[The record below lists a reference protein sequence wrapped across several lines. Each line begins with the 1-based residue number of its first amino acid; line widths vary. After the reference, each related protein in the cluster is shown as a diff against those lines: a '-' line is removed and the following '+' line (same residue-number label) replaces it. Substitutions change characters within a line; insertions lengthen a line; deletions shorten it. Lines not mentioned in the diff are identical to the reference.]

1 MYIKYIDAKQAKE
14 LYQFKNI
21 KRKLYRTNAA
31 IWYNKLCRQKRKA
44 MYIKFKSCWTSCFAL
59 RAVVGCINRKFHIK
73 LLVINLK
80 KYKFILSQLRPVSI
94 IHTVNVLTV
103 MTTQRMW
110 ELRSCTSTPYRHKRF
125 VFSQASRPAVE
136 PTQTIQWVP
145 GTLSPGVKTPWCEA
159 PSSAEGK
166 NAWSYAYT
174 PHILSWRAQGQ

>member
-44 MYIKFKSCWTSCFAL
+44 VYIKFKSCWTSCFAL

-94 IHTVNVLTV
+94 IHTVIVEQKRNVMAHGNARVGKWRGKRRMEGVASSRALYRTRSIQHYYRWCAHLGCQQPTELT
-103 MTTQRMW
+103 
-110 ELRSCTSTPYRHKRF
+110 P
-125 VFSQASRPAVE
+125 P
-136 PTQTIQWVP
+136 PI
-145 GTLSPGVKTPWCEA
+145 
-159 PSSAEGK
+159 
-166 NAWSYAYT
+166 
-174 PHILSWRAQGQ
+174 